1 MNKEITNQDNK
12 DSSQI
17 TEQYISLKRILA
29 SKNKNALKYIPKPLL
44 KWFEKIIHLER
55 INRTIYQYRDY
66 KGVSFATCVLEDIKV
81 DVEVVNPEN
90 IPKTG
95 RPLVISNHPL
105 GGIDG
110 MALISEVGKF
120 RSDIVFPVN
129 DILCKLPG
137 LKDVFIPV
145 NKYGRNN
152 ENHKILEDAFASD
165 SCMMFFPAGM
175 VSRKHNNIIR
185 DLDWKKSFIKKS
197 IEYNR
202 DIIPVYTDARNSN
215 FFYRFSNI
223 RKKIGMKFNIELIFL
238 PDEMFKQKGKK
249 IRLIFGKPIPFET
262 FDKRFSQ
269 KQWADILKEFVYS
282 LAKDPKA
289 EFKVE
294 NYIKN
299 Q

>member
-1 MNKEITNQDNK
+1 MNKEIINQDDK
-12 DSSQI
+12 TGSQI
-17 TEQYISLKRILA
+17 TEQFISLKRILA
-29 SKNKNALKYIPKPLL
+29 SKNKNLLKVIPKPLL

-55 INRTIYQYRDY
+55 INRTIYEYRDF

-90 IPKTG
+90 IPTTG

-129 DILCKLPG
+129 DILCKLPA
-137 LKDVFIPV
+137 LKDVFISV
-145 NKYGRNN
+145 NKYGRNSD
-152 ENHKILEDAFASD
+152 NHQALEDAFASD

-175 VSRKHNNIIR
+175 VSRRHNNIIS
-185 DLDWKKSFIKKS
+185 DLDWKKTFIKKA

-215 FFYRFSNI
+215 FFYRFANI
-223 RKKIGMKFNIELIFL
+223 RKKIGLKFNIELIFL

-249 IRLIFGKPIPFET
+249 IRLIFGKPIPIET

-269 KQWADILKEFVYS
+269 KEWADILKEFVYS

-289 EFKVE
+289 EFKVD
-294 NYIKN
+294 NFLKN